1 MDTQVVKSG
10 SAEHNRQN
18 GHKKRN
24 DDPQCNRNL
33 PAAPEGGFAEKPPAD
48 VSCQQTGNGKKY
60 EKKQNHANPYG
71 IYPKYLR
78 NYFFAFCGKIF
89 TPPRHQDATE
99 NNCK

>member
-71 IYPKYLR
+71 IYSSVTRFSIVNLTDDILIIHLGISITK
-78 NYFFAFCGKIF
+78 
-89 TPPRHQDATE
+89 
-99 NNCK
+99 